1 MPLFISLPLYPQA
14 AKLSAPE
21 QEVLVALDRISE
33 VMDSYHASSSGV
45 TAKTSMFSSIFRRPS
60 VRHEPTPEGEYA
72 DTRHVGQLKV
82 LLEQLLV
89 GELPLDRYP
98 SMGEPSPFRCSALH
112 CLTLLIYQ
120 PSVCT
125 SLSTVTRI
133 SFSNNVE

>member
-1 MPLFISLPLYPQA
+1 MLIARYPLYPPFISPPQA
-14 AKLSAPE
+14 AKLSPPE

-98 SMGEPSPFRCSALH
+98 SMGEPS
-112 CLTLLIYQ
+112 TLLYSC
-120 PSVCT
+120 PH
-125 SLSTVTRI
+125 
-133 SFSNNVE
+133 

>member
-1 MPLFISLPLYPQA
+1 VKYDANCALPSLPSLHLSPQA
-14 AKLSAPE
+14 AKLSPPE

-98 SMGEPSPFRCSALH
+98 SMGEPS
-112 CLTLLIYQ
+112 TLLYSC
-120 PSVCT
+120 PH
-125 SLSTVTRI
+125 
-133 SFSNNVE
+133 